1 MLRISYHGHLV
12 VHKKLLKNLELMLRV
27 HYYADFHIAA
37 VMMRKGTYYLLA
49 KIPSCT
55 THIIYQVKAKALEVR
70 IKYTSLPK
78 KQTKDVNNH
87 LT

>member
-12 VHKKLLKNLELMLRV
+12 VHKKLLKKLELMLRV

-37 VMMRKGTYYLLA
+37 VMMRKGTSYLLA

-55 THIIYQVKAKALEVR
+55 THRIYQEKVKSLEVR
-70 IKYTSLPK
+70 IKYISLPK
-78 KQTKDVNNH
+78 KTDKG
-87 LT
+87 